1 MSIISRLFAIVTAA
15 FTLAAPDTAGAADQ
29 QPPTWKGAPY
39 HAGLSHCSC
48 CGCLRV
54 TKEYHREL
62 KSTYGLGFDPRN
74 FDQTEP
80 KFRLGRVRAYPHYW
94 IDRTGADA
102 R

>member
-1 MSIISRLFAIVTAA
+1 MPIIPLLFAIVTAA
-15 FTLAAPDTAGAADQ
+15 FTLAAPGTADAADQ
-29 QPPTWKGAPY
+29 QPPTWKAAPY
-39 HAGLSHCSC
+39 HAGLPHCSC

-80 KFRLGRVRAYPHYW
+80 TFRLGRVREYSRYW
-94 IDRTGADA
+94 VDHTGADA